1 VAMADLLPQGGA
13 NVLEAG
19 VLGLFALLF
28 CWVSA
33 GFWTATMGFVSLLR
47 QSDPHLISRSLLGP
61 TARHGAIAADA
72 RTAIV
77 MPICNEDVDRVF
89 AGLRATWESLAATG
103 QLERFDFFVLSDSND
118 PDLCVAELAA
128 WQTMAREVDGFGRLF
143 YRRRERRVKKKSGNI
158 DDFLRRWG
166 ANYRYMV
173 VMDADSVMSG
183 ACLSTLVR
191 MMEARPDAGII
202 QTAPRAVGRD
212 TLFARMQQF
221 ASRLY
226 GPLFTAGLHYW
237 QLDESHYWGHN
248 AIIRVAPFMKHCMLA
263 PLPGTGS
270 LSGPIMSHDFVEAAL
285 MRRAGWGVWI
295 AHDLPGSYE
304 ELPPNLLEELGRDRR
319 WCHGNLMNF
328 RLLFARG
335 IRPVHRALF
344 FTGAM
349 AYASGPLWLGFLLA
363 TTAMLL
369 LRGGSAADTGL
380 GLPYG
385 SLLLSG
391 LTMLLLL
398 LPKLFAITLALVRDA
413 AGYGGTARLLASSA
427 LEIALSL
434 LLAPVRMVFHARF
447 VLAAL
452 FGWKIEWRSPARSD
466 QSTPWRTALAKHGV
480 HALAGLLW
488 LAAVAM
494 VDVNAALW
502 TLPVAAA
509 LMLAVPASVLT
520 SRPAVG
526 RKARVLGLF
535 LVPEELVVPRELR
548 RMRALA
554 AQAQDDARRHDW
566 VTAIVDPRLHAVV
579 AASAPLRRSESPQ
592 RRVDR
597 VEHVARALLDGPAA
611 LDAGQRRRLL
621 RDRLALVHLHR
632 LAWSHSRAHDDWRS
646 ARADWQRMRVDRGLP
661 SVAPTPGSVDQRMLA
676 AAREHRAALQR
687 ELALAS

>member
-1 VAMADLLPQGGA
+1 
-13 NVLEAG
+13 
-19 VLGLFALLF
+19 
-28 CWVSA
+28 
-33 GFWTATMGFVSLLR
+33 
-47 QSDPHLISRSLLGP
+47 
-61 TARHGAIAADA
+61 
-72 RTAIV
+72 
-77 MPICNEDVDRVF
+77 
-89 AGLRATWESLAATG
+89 
-103 QLERFDFFVLSDSND
+103 
-118 PDLCVAELAA
+118 
-128 WQTMAREVDGFGRLF
+128 
-143 YRRRERRVKKKSGNI
+143 
-158 DDFLRRWG
+158 
-166 ANYRYMV
+166 
-173 VMDADSVMSG
+173 
-183 ACLSTLVR
+183 
-191 MMEARPDAGII
+191 
-202 QTAPRAVGRD
+202 
-212 TLFARMQQF
+212 
-221 ASRLY
+221 
-226 GPLFTAGLHYW
+226 
-237 QLDESHYWGHN
+237 
-248 AIIRVAPFMKHCMLA
+248 MKHCMLA

-328 RLLFARG
+328 RLLFAARHPP
-335 IRPVHRALF
+335 RAPRAVLHRRDGLR
-344 FTGAM
+344 
-349 AYASGPLWLGFLLA
+349 LGSAVARLPAA
-363 TTAMLL
+363 TTAMLV

-466 QSTPWRTALAKHGV
+466 QSTPWRTALAKHGM

-494 VDVNAALW
+494 VDLNAALW

-661 SVAPTPGSVDQRMLA
+661 SVAPTPGSVDERMLA